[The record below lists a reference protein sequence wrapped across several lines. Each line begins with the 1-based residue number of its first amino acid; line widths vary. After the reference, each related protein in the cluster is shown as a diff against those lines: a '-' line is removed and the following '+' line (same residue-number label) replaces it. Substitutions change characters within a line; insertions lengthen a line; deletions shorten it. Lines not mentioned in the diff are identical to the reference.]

1 MSGYFSTD
9 YKAARQAFLNPA
21 QAAKGIAWQ
30 ASFKHPCLGAQGEEL
45 ALDAIWL
52 GDLNASKLLIVQSA
66 THGIEGFAGSAIQT
80 AWLTEAGLKQ
90 LPEDTA
96 ILFLHAMNPWG
107 FSFLRRVDEVGIDLN
122 RNFIDF
128 AAVPDNK
135 GYEVLSNALLPSAW
149 QSEDLAAADKIL
161 ADYCAAW
168 GERLYEEAV
177 SGGQYT
183 HPQGLFYGGKEPSWS
198 RLTLAQIAKDLQL
211 TKRKAVAII
220 DVHTGLGDYSVG
232 EVICDH
238 PPASLG
244 VNWAKRW
251 YGAAVTEPFLGTSSS
266 VPKLGLIDYFWQ
278 TLLPDACCFI
288 TLEFGTGSTENLFN
302 VLRADHWLAGQANE
316 GLDKTLQQKIQ
327 HDLLTH
333 FYPADKVWQQAVI
346 EQGLVRINQALE
358 GLQQV

>member
-9 YKAARQAFLNPA
+9 YKTARQAFLNQV
-21 QAAKGIAWQ
+21 QATKGITWQ
-30 ASFKHPCLGAQGEEL
+30 ASFKHPCLGAQGEDL
-45 ALDAIWL
+45 ALDAVWL
-52 GDLNASKLLIVQSA
+52 GDLNASKLLIIQSA

-80 AWLTEAGLKQ
+80 AGLSSLEE
-90 LPEDTA
+90 LPDDTA
-96 ILFLHAMNPWG
+96 VLLLHAMNPWG
-107 FSFLRRVDEVGIDLN
+107 FSYLRRVDEAGIDLN

-128 AAVPDNK
+128 TAVPENK
-135 GYEVLSNALLPSAW
+135 GYEVLSNALIPSAW
-149 QSEDLAAADKIL
+149 QAETLAIADKKL
-161 ADYCAAW
+161 ADYQAAW

-183 HPQGLFYGGKEPSWS
+183 HPLGLFYGGTKPSWS
-198 RLTLAQIAKDLQL
+198 RLILEKIAKDLQL
-211 TKRKAVAII
+211 GKRQAVAII
-220 DVHTGLGDYSVG
+220 DVHTGLGEYSVG

-244 VNWAKRW
+244 VNWAKNW

-278 TLLPDACCFI
+278 QLLPDACCFI

-302 VLRADHWLAGQANE
+302 VLRADHWLASQAAKA
-316 GLDKTLQQKIQ
+316 LDKTLQQKIQ
-327 HDLLTH
+327 HDLLAH
-333 FYPADKVWQQAVI
+333 FYPTDKAWQQAVI
-346 EQGLVRINQALE
+346 EQGLERINQALE

>member
-1 MSGYFSTD
+1 MSAYFSTC
-9 YKAARQAFLNPA
+9 YKTARAVFLSKV
-21 QAAKGIAWQ
+21 QAAAPSWQ
-30 ASFKHPCLGAQGEEL
+30 ASFKHPLLSAQGEAL
-45 ALDAIWL
+45 VLDAVWF
-52 GDLNASKLLIVQSA
+52 GDLNASKLLVVQSA
-66 THGIEGFAGSAIQT
+66 THGIEGFAGSAIQS
-80 AWLTEAGLKQ
+80 AWLDKAAL
-90 LPEDTA
+90 LSEDTA
-96 ILFLHAMNPWG
+96 ILLLHAMNPWG
-107 FSFLRRVDEVGIDLN
+107 FAHLRRVDEAGIDLN
-122 RNFIDF
+122 RNFVDF
-128 AAVPDNK
+128 KVLPKAK
-135 GYEVLSNALLPSAW
+135 GYSVLSKALIPLSW
-149 QSEDLAAADKIL
+149 QPDALTKADKTL
-161 ADYCAAW
+161 ADYRDAW

-177 SGGQYT
+177 SSGQYT
-183 HPQGLFYGGKEPSWS
+183 HPQGLFYGGTTPSWS

-211 TKRKAVAII
+211 AKRKAVAII
-220 DVHTGLGDYSVG
+220 DVHTGLGDYAVG

-278 TLLPDACCFI
+278 QLLPNACCFI

-302 VLRADHWLAGQANE
+302 VLRADHWLAGQATE

-327 HDLLTH
+327 QDLLTH
-333 FYPADKVWQQAVI
+333 FYPADKAWQQAVI

>member
-9 YKAARQAFLNPA
+9 YKAARQAFLN
-21 QAAKGIAWQ
+21 QALEVKGIAWQ

-45 ALDAIWL
+45 ALDAVWM

-107 FSFLRRVDEVGIDLN
+107 FSFLRRVDEAGIDLN

-128 AAVPDNK
+128 TAVPDNK
-135 GYEVLSNALLPSAW
+135 GYEVLNALLIPTAW
-149 QSEDLAAADKIL
+149 QPEVLSTADSKLAA
-161 ADYCAAW
+161 YQAAW

-198 RLTLAQIAKDLQL
+198 RSVLTQLATDLQL
-211 TKRKAVAII
+211 AERKAVAII

-238 PPASLG
+238 PPNSLG
-244 VNWAKRW
+244 VSWAKRW

-266 VPKLGLIDYFWQ
+266 VPKLGLIDYFWHQ
-278 TLLPDACCFI
+278 TLPDACCFI

-302 VLRADHWLAGQANE
+302 VLRADHWLAGQATKD
-316 GLDKTLQQKIQ
+316 LDKTLQQKIQ
-327 HDLLTH
+327 QDLLTH
-333 FYPADKVWQQAVI
+333 FYPTDKTWQQAVLK
-346 EQGLVRINQALE
+346 QGLERINQALE